1 MTLLSNRQPHTCEL
15 GAKVRGWVCSEVF
28 LGVKLIGPF
37 GDEPVNLAL
46 LTPAQNSCVSLSG
59 TLKLFSYPD
68 SHAVL
73 QMAMLVC
80 QLSESLKLEP
90 RKAWNWGEADAG
102 EEESGVGGLLKTRRQ
117 TVRCAVGMKLGG
129 SHICVCVYVYGGGHR
144 CNIYIYICG
153 GGHRCKKSWWTSE
166 PRINI
171 ASIYWAPSLRLEIR

>member
-129 SHICVCVYVYGGGHR
+129 SHICVCVYIYGGGHR
-144 CNIYIYICG
+144 CNIYIYIYVVVDTG
-153 GGHRCKKSWWTSE
+153 VKNLDE
-166 PRINI
+166 PV
-171 ASIYWAPSLRLEIR
+171 SQE